1 MNMLAAGAIGR
12 TIIAKANSKTYL
24 PDILDL
30 KGKVIKYIDCLN
42 DLAVLDRDGVTITTG
57 QQNTVFLNLIKSA
70 SQEIFIKNVPLSNYQ
85 VSERKGI
92 RDNISRVVDF
102 PHSWILN
109 ESNSDVVL
117 FLVFWYDDIQI
128 SHLYSAS
135 DRTNIESFEVSQF
148 NSTQQR
154 MLFDEDRT
162 LVDKEIQDFL
172 VYDNT
177 SAFVTPTGKTSV
189 TGNDLKSSYLTLV
202 KGNFEF
208 VRNVPLILFKNS
220 DTYDRIRLQNI
231 VFDFSNSYIDVSSTV
246 AAAVAGKSYF
256 FNIEYKK

>member
-1 MNMLAAGAIGR
+1 MLAAGAIGR
-12 TIIAKANSKTYL
+12 TIIAKAHTKTYL

-42 DLAVLDRDGVTITTG
+42 DMAVLDRDGVTITSG
-57 QQNTVFLNLIKSA
+57 QINNCFLSLIKEGT
-70 SQEIFIKNVPLSNYQ
+70 QEIFIKNVPLSNYQ

-102 PHSWILN
+102 PHSWLEN
-109 ESNSDVVL
+109 NSGSDIVL
-117 FLVFWYDDIQI
+117 FIVFWYDDIQI
-128 SHLYSAS
+128 SNLYSAAEK
-135 DRTNIESFEVSQF
+135 TNIESFEVSQF

-162 LVDKEIQDFL
+162 LVDKQIQDFF

-177 SAFVTPTGKTSV
+177 AAFVTPTGKTSV
-189 TGNDLKSSYLTLV
+189 TGADLKSSYLTLV
-202 KGNFEF
+202 KGNYEF

-220 DTYDRIRLQNI
+220 DTYDRIKLQNI

-246 AAAVAGKSYF
+246 ATAVAGKSYF